1 MNQMKLKARLID
13 LGVAEEESTIIIQER
28 NEHETIYINI
38 LGSLDLFQS
47 FYYNYGK
54 LIFIRGENITPRD
67 VEIMSKLDL
76 EEFE

>member
-13 LGVAEEESTIIIQER
+13 LGVAEDEDVIVIKER
-28 NEHETIYINI
+28 KEHNAVYINI
-38 LGSLDLFQS
+38 LSSLDIFRS
-47 FYYNYGK
+47 YYYRWDK
-54 LIFIRGENITPRD
+54 LTFIRGEDITPRD